1 MAAEYVMACDKAEA
15 AIREGLSLAPNDADR
30 ELWEAM
36 LDRYALLSPNIGTRK
51 KTPARIRTLLKR
63 AGLSQ
68 LAAARALGVNP
79 RTMRRYVLGETVIQD
94 EHLGRLE
101 RLAAEGRGDA

>member
-1 MAAEYVMACDKAEA
+1 MHNEYLKACDTAEA
-15 AIREGLSLAPNDADR
+15 AIREAMRLAPNDDLR
-30 ELWEAM
+30 GLWEA
-36 LDRYALLSPNIGTRK
+36 ALGRAVLAAGKAPKRATTTK
-51 KTPARIRTLLKR
+51 IRALLKR

-68 LAAARALGVNP
+68 LAAARALEINP